1 MAEQESIGRGAERAA
16 AHVLA
21 VIAGIILMFAGV
33 GMGVSLVLLPLGI
46 PVGLVG
52 LGAFLW
58 GLFGRSEPKQSP
70 F

>member
-1 MAEQESIGRGAERAA
+1 MAEQESVGRGAERVAL
-16 AHVLA
+16 HVLA
-21 VIAGIILMFAGV
+21 VIAGIILMFV
-33 GMGVSLVLLPLGI
+33 GLAMGVSLVLLPIGV

-70 F
+70 L